1 MSDFYWVPDQGP
13 KEDTRT
19 DVNETKFGEG
29 YAQRTSNGINS
40 VSQHWAYNFTLR
52 TKAEILAIRA
62 FLKTKFG
69 VHSFTLTNSYGE
81 EIRVT
86 SKTWSTSI
94 NHDGDCSASV
104 TFDQVFEIA

>member
-1 MSDFYWVPDQGP
+1 MSDFYWQPDKGP
-13 KEDTRT
+13 KEDVRT
-19 DVNETKFGEG
+19 DVNETKFADG

-52 TKAEILAIRA
+52 TKAEILAIRE
-62 FLKTKFG
+62 FLKVRKG
-69 VHSFTLTNSYGE
+69 ASSFTLTNPYGE

-86 SKTWSTSI
+86 SKSWSTSI
-94 NHDGDCSASV
+94 DHDGDCSASV